1 MIRNNQDSS
10 VHISKVSS
18 VKALSVVEASSSEG
32 FPILAPLDL
41 LFFLLA
47 LKYATSIFIL
57 QKDSLKSQTNMLQ
70 WGLLNYFLI
79 NKR

>member
-18 VKALSVVEASSSEG
+18 VKALSVVEASNSEG

-41 LFFLLA
+41 LFF
-47 LKYATSIFIL
+47 F
-57 QKDSLKSQTNMLQ
+57 
-70 WGLLNYFLI
+70 
-79 NKR
+79 